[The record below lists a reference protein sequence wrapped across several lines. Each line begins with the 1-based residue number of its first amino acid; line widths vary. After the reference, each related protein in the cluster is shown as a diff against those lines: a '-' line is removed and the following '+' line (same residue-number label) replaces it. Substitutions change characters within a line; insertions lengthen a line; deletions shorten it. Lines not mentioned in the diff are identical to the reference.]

1 MYGSKTIFGQKNFMV
16 KKIFGQKIFGLKN
29 FWVKKLKV
37 KKNSGQKDFGPTP
50 KGENICLVVSCP
62 KRFFVEKKTLIG
74 LTLVGEGL
82 MTPPP
87 ENSRVKIVLGC
98 F

>member
-1 MYGSKTIFGQKNFMV
+1 MV

-62 KRFFVEKKTLIG
+62 KRFFVEKKHW
-74 LTLVGEGL
+74 EGL
-82 MTPPP
+82 I
-87 ENSRVKIVLGC
+87 ENAS
-98 F
+98 FWQEN